1 MLYKDEHLFE
11 CYRADGNGRFKRK
24 RFIFCLIRSVLLL
37 KLKVRAQFASKTGK
51 KDVKMQTGESGSQSL
66 SGPEG
71 EL

>member
-1 MLYKDEHLFE
+1 M
-11 CYRADGNGRFKRK
+11 
-24 RFIFCLIRSVLLL
+24 LLL